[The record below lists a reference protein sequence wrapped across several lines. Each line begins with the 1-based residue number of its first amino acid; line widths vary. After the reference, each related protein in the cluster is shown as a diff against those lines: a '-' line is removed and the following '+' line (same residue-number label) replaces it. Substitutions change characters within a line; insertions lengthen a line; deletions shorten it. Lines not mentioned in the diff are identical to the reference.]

1 MPGFT
6 VTQLE
11 AIEAAIASGEL
22 VVQYDGKR
30 IEYRSMTQLRQAREM
45 IRGEL
50 VAAGLLADPAAAANA
65 RGGTTL
71 AIFSRE

>member
-6 VTQLE
+6 VKQLE
-11 AIEAAIASGEL
+11 AIESAIASGEL

-30 IEYRSMTQLRQAREM
+30 IEYRSMAQLLRARDV
-45 IRGEL
+45 IRNEL
-50 VAAGLLADPAAAANA
+50 YPAGDGG

-71 AIFSRE
+71 AIFSRD